1 MMYLEEG
8 QERFAF
14 LGGFITPDMIKS
26 RKGSV
31 KVEIIGLYRKRG
43 IAKVKVKKTGVT
55 CNIKMTGIIPFNK
68 KTEEALKLNALQ
80 KKFNRSAC

>member
-14 LGGFITPDMIKS
+14 LGGFITPEMRKS

-31 KVEIIGLYRKRG
+31 KVEIVDLYRKRG
-43 IAKVKVKKTGVT
+43 IAKVKVKRTGVT

-68 KTEEALKLNALQ
+68 KTEEALQLNALQ
-80 KKFNRSAC
+80 RKYSK